1 MDLIEAD
8 YVERQY
14 YVTGRLTKQIYADDC
29 FFDAPDP
36 DMPVTG
42 LTKYVDAISNLFER
56 KSSQV
61 QLLCIETIDDK
72 TILARWRLEGTLKLP
87 WRPKVKPYT
96 GVTVYHLNE
105 QGLVQRHTELW
116 SITAFDA
123 FVSVIFPN
131 WFGAAEP
138 APSVEELME
147 HRPAHLFPNP
157 APLLNA

>member
-1 MDLIEAD
+1 VKPAGPEICTEAILTVASTTVVNSCYLPDVSFAAD

-123 FVSVIFPN
+123 FVSV
-131 WFGAAEP
+131 
-138 APSVEELME
+138 STQ
-147 HRPAHLFPNP
+147 
-157 APLLNA
+157 